1 MEKVD
6 VYSNKREKT
15 GKITERDNIEH
26 GEYRLSVHVW
36 FESKERILIQKRTQN
51 KKIFPNLWEQTGGGA
66 LAGETSIDAVKRE
79 SKEELNIDV
88 LDNELNYIGSYIR
101 VNDFVDVWLVDKNI
115 DIEKLSL
122 QKEEVGDIKL
132 VTFDEFD
139 KMIENNEVVPTI
151 NPSYM
156 LLKNYFNTY
165 RKGKI
170 L

>member
-36 FESKERILIQKRTQN
+36 FESKEKILIQKRTQN

-122 QKEEVGDIKL
+122 QKEEIQK
-132 VTFDEFD
+132 
-139 KMIENNEVVPTI
+139 
-151 NPSYM
+151 SYFQA
-156 LLKNYFNTY
+156 Y
-165 RKGKI
+165 
-170 L
+170 